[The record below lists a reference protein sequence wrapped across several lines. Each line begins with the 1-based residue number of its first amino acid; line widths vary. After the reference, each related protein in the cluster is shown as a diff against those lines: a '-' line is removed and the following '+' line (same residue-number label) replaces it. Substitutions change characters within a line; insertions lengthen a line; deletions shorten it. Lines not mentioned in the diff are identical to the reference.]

1 MGKVMQRIKLT
12 NAADIVRAGDGHLA
26 PEHVRSIEIEAL
38 IDTGAS
44 TLILPADVVAK
55 MGFDQLDVKKV
66 RLADGSLI
74 DSPRV
79 TNVRL
84 EICGRDMLTSA
95 YVMPAG
101 TTALVGQIP
110 LEELDL
116 IVDPKRQE
124 LRPNPEHP
132 DGPVLD
138 ALAAG

>member
-1 MGKVMQRIKLT
+1 MQKIKLT
-12 NAADIVRAGDGHLA
+12 NYSDIVLAERGHLRR
-26 PEHVRSIEIEAL
+26 EQIRTMEIEAL

-44 TLILPADVVAK
+44 TLILPADVVAHLGFAQVEVRK
-55 MGFDQLDVKKV
+55 M

-79 TNVRL
+79 SGIHL
-84 EICGRDMLTSA
+84 EICGRDMFTSA

-101 TTALVGQIP
+101 TTPLIGQIP

-132 DGPVLD
+132 DGPIIE
-138 ALAAG
+138 ALAAA